1 MTSGPKDQA
10 TRARRLYARF
20 KSVLEGKNKILS
32 DRDATLFLEAVLAQE
47 SPSRC
52 VESIVTSAHGLEAV
66 RSSVRVDLSISFLRN
81 FTLKLLTFLSDQS
94 VRALSSGQFLW
105 RVLEP
110 ILSPS
115 TVWRELIDAF
125 TSNKLEEQDLHPLAW
140 LIHEVV
146 DSSRGFGFD
155 FMPDVKLV
163 LDHGGLEKS
172 KALET
177 RTLGCMI
184 QKAVLLKSLP
194 GSGGRPAEYS
204 PGGRHDND
212 FANFRDISVYPTRD
226 EFLSSRRPFYRTLNE
241 AFEQEAGA
249 TPEARAAVHLD
260 NQFRLLREDMLAEL
274 RNDLQ
279 VSVGKRK
286 GRRRAQVLGRFAPVA
301 IDYGNEQ
308 RGKKCALV
316 VQCFAGLE
324 DLQKQ
329 KPEKRQKFL
338 KDHPNY
344 VKHQAF
350 GALSLG
356 TELCGFAFVH
366 RDENGLILE
375 PPRLCLQFADK
386 RSWRGALLALKR
398 SPGDIKFTLV
408 DTPVFAYEPVLKVLQ
423 TMTTLPLAELL
434 MSPTATDED
443 AFKMKPGIAKFVST
457 LQSTTMKDGEEGV
470 MLDAKT
476 HIDLSQ
482 RDSLQNALAQ
492 PVSMIQG
499 PPGTGK
505 TFIGCRAMKAMYEH
519 SKLRILVIT
528 YTNHALD
535 DSLAGFKA
543 VGIPESDM
551 VRLGSKSTPETE
563 SMLLSKQ
570 NNRIPFHKNGLGGLV
585 DSLKSERHKLSDELD
600 DVFDHYNKYIPSFAT
615 ILEYLEFTDDCAGF
629 HRAFTIPS
637 ETQGWKHV
645 GGKGKAVGPDYLYNR
660 WRNGENPGIFTKQVP
675 KECEFV
681 WDMTRPQRQ
690 EHQARWIEAMILE
703 RVDEVTEFVAKVD
716 FTQDELD
723 SLFSEGKIA
732 TLRSRR
738 IICCTTTAAA
748 MNMKLLRM
756 AEPDVLLVEEAG
768 EILESHTLT
777 ALAPSVKQLIS
788 IGDHKQLRPK
798 VKNYALTVE
807 KGDGYDLNMS
817 LFERLVKNGFKHTT
831 LRKQHRMHPDI
842 SIFPRA
848 LTYPD
853 LRDGPQTHMRKA
865 IEGLRDRVIFINHE
879 HRETND
885 NQLMDRMDP
894 GISGSRSNQFEAL
907 HILRIVR
914 YLAQQG
920 YGTDKM
926 VVLAAYLGQVRLLR
940 DTLAKENDPILND
953 LDASD
958 LIRAGLM
965 TQAAS
970 KVHKRPLRI
979 STIDNYQGEESD
991 IVIASLTRSNADGD
1005 IGFMYAPERV
1015 NVLLT
1020 RAKCCLILLG
1030 NMETF
1035 ISSKKGT
1042 ATWVRVFEL
1051 LKQNNH
1057 LYDGL
1062 PVQCTRHANA
1072 KADLRCPDDFDK
1084 FCPDGG
1090 CSEPCKE
1097 MLKCGIHSCQMRCH
1111 RLTDHSKTECTIK
1124 VSKVCERNHKRKVV
1138 CTKRNERCDK
1148 CIAEDKE
1155 TERRIKRDLEI
1166 ERQRLERQDQYRR
1179 ELEAIQDDLDRE
1191 KRLMKDMEDEEKE
1204 KETLARERE
1213 KLQNLK
1219 DGNVRKKEQRAAQ
1232 QAKSSKAAGEQAAG
1246 VGAASSPGKA
1256 NDATQFPSEVRTRWE
1271 ELKEFE
1277 GARSAPLDELMG
1289 MIGLEQVK
1297 DSFLGIK
1304 TTVDTRIRQDVSV
1317 EEQRYGAALLGNPG
1331 TGKTT
1336 VARIYAKFLTSVGA
1350 IGGSSFEETTGA
1362 KLAYDGVK
1370 GCEAL
1375 IDKMLNDGG
1384 GVVFIDEAYQLT
1396 SGNNPGGGAVL
1407 DYLLAKVENLTG
1419 KIVFV
1424 LAGYN
1429 KQMESFF
1436 AHNPGLPSRF
1446 PIEMKFADYSDEELL
1461 HILGLKIKKAY
1472 KGQMKCEDG
1481 LTGLFC
1487 RIVTRRIGRG
1497 RGKEGFGNARTV
1509 ENTLA
1514 IISQRQSIRLARERR
1529 QNANP
1534 DDFLFTKE
1542 DIIGPKPSEAL
1553 GKSTGWQE
1561 LQKLFGLQ
1569 SVKQSVKSLV
1579 STIEQNYERE
1589 LAEQSPVEFSLN
1601 KVFVGNP
1608 GTGKTTVATH
1618 YGRILVDLGLLSKGE
1633 VMIKNPSDFVGAALG
1648 ESEKKTKGILASAV
1662 GKVLVI
1668 DEAYG
1673 LYGGQGV
1680 ADPYKTGV
1688 IDTIVAE
1695 VQSVPGDDRCVL
1707 LLGYRDQ
1714 MEDMFHNV
1722 NPGLSRRFPMSTAF
1736 TFEDFGDDDLRQILD
1751 LKLKKQSFEATDQA
1765 KRVAMEMLN
1774 RARNRPNFGNAG
1786 EIDIIL
1792 DATKSRH
1799 QTRFDRGEKT
1809 SATMLEALDFDPDF
1823 DRAARSDTN
1832 VRKLFE
1838 STVGAEDTVAKLEGY
1853 QQTVRTMKAL
1863 GLDPKENVPFNF
1875 LFRGPPGTGKT
1886 TTAKKMGKVFYD
1898 MGFLASAEVVECSA
1912 SDLIGQYVG
1921 QTGPKVLKQLDKALG
1936 KVLFVDEAYR
1946 LAEGHF
1952 AKEAMDELVD
1962 SATKDKYMKKLVI
1975 ILAGYTDDI
1984 NRLMSANAGLTSRF
1998 PEVIDFRSLDPLEC
2012 ANLLAKLLAAEKA
2025 KVARRNSEVAVDIS
2039 VLEQPRPDFTNRVCG
2054 LFLDLAGQPNW
2065 GSARDVQTIARKVFN
2080 ITMHNMDGLNLVVK
2094 EDTIIAEL
2102 ESLRGE
2108 RAERAKAV
2116 DAGDIE
2122 SALANL
2128 GIGPGSP
2135 PPPPIPMAPGVTTK
2149 TATATTTT
2157 ARPAS
2162 PEAAPPPPP
2171 PPAEVEEKAAAAT
2184 RDAGVSDAVWEQLEQ
2199 DKKAARDREAAYD
2212 SLVKEAEDAEA
2223 RAREQRREAVARQ
2236 MVGEDDERRAAAEA
2250 LARRLEEERQALVR
2264 RVLKEEEER
2273 RSEAAVQRRLQR
2285 IGICPAGFQWIKQE
2299 GGYRCSAGG
2308 HFVTDSEL
2316 ERETLNEA
2324 LFGA

>member
-1 MTSGPKDQA
+1 MTSGPKDRDV
-10 TRARRLYARF
+10 RARRLYGRYMG
-20 KSVLEGKNKILS
+20 VLEGKNKVLNDKDAALFIEAILS
-32 DRDATLFLEAVLAQE
+32 QD

-52 VESIVTSAHGLEAV
+52 VESLVSSAHGLDAV
-66 RSSVRVDLSISFLRN
+66 RFSVRVDLSISFLQTS
-81 FTLKLLTFLSDQS
+81 TLKFLTFLSDPS
-94 VRALSSGQFLW
+94 IRALSSGQFLW
-105 RVLEP
+105 RVLDS
-110 ILSPS
+110 ILSPN
-115 TVWRELIDAF
+115 TVWRELIGAF
-125 TSNKLEEQDLHPLAW
+125 LGNKLEEQDLHPLAW
-140 LIHEVV
+140 LVHEVV
-146 DSSRGFGFD
+146 DSSKGFGFD

-172 KALET
+172 KSHET
-177 RTLGCMI
+177 RTLACMI
-184 QKAVLLKSLP
+184 QKVFLLKSLP
-194 GSGGRPAEYS
+194 DSSGKPAEYS

-212 FANFRDISVYPTRD
+212 FASFREISVYPTRD
-226 EFLSSRRPFYRTLNE
+226 EFLSTRRPFYRTLNE
-241 AFEQEAGA
+241 AFEPEAGT

-286 GRRRAQVLGRFAPVA
+286 GRRRAQVLSKLVPHE

-308 RGKKCALV
+308 RGKKCAIV
-316 VQCFAGLE
+316 VLCFGGLE

-329 KPEKRQKFL
+329 KPGQRQKFL

-350 GALSLG
+350 GALSLD
-356 TELCGFAFVH
+356 TEICGFAFVH
-366 RDENGLILE
+366 RDESLLLLD
-375 PPRLCLQFADK
+375 PPRVCLQFADK
-386 RSWRGALLALKR
+386 RSWRGALVALKR
-398 SPGDIKFTLV
+398 SPADVKFTLV

-423 TMTTLPLAELL
+423 TMTTLPLAEFL
-434 MSPTATDED
+434 MNPAVANED
-443 AFKMKPGIAKFVST
+443 TFRMKPGIARFVSG

-482 RDSLQNALAQ
+482 RDSLRNALAQ
-492 PVSMIQG
+492 SVSMIQG

-505 TFIGCRAMKAMYEH
+505 TFIGCRAIKAMYDH
-519 SKLRILVIT
+519 SDLRILVIT

-535 DSLAGFKA
+535 DSLTGFKA
-543 VGIPESDM
+543 AGIPENAM
-551 VRLGSKSTPETE
+551 VRLGSKSTADTE

-585 DSLKSERHKLSDELD
+585 DCLKSERNGLSDELD
-600 DVFDHYNKYIPSFAT
+600 DVFDHYNKYVPSFET
-615 ILEYLEFTDDCAGF
+615 ILEYLEFTDDCAAF
-629 HRAFTIPS
+629 HQAFTIPTD
-637 ETQGWKHV
+637 TQGWKRV
-645 GGKGKAVGPDYLYNR
+645 GGKGKEVGPDYLFKR
-660 WRNGENPGIFTKQVP
+660 WRVGGNPGIFTKQVP

-681 WDMTRPQRQ
+681 WDMNRQQRE

-703 RVDEVTEFVAKVD
+703 RVDEVAEVVRKMD
-716 FTQDELD
+716 DTQDELD

-748 MNMKLLRM
+748 MNMKLLRS

-817 LFERLVKNGFKHTT
+817 LFERLVKSGFKHTT

-853 LRDGPQTHMRKA
+853 LRDGPKTHAREP
-865 IEGLRDRVIFINHE
+865 IRGLRDRVIFINHE
-879 HRETND
+879 HPETAD
-885 NQLMDRMDP
+885 TDLMDRMEP
-894 GISGSRSNQFEAL
+894 GVSGSRRNQFEAL
-907 HILRIVR
+907 HILRTVR

-940 DTLAKENDPILND
+940 DTLAKENDPVLND

-958 LIRAGLM
+958 LIRAGLI

-991 IVIASLTRSNADGD
+991 IVIVSLTRSNPNGD
-1005 IGFMYAPERV
+1005 IGFMFAPERV

-1020 RAKCCLILLG
+1020 RARRCLILLG

-1035 ISSKKGT
+1035 IKSKKGNV
-1042 ATWVRVFEL
+1042 TWVRVFEL
-1051 LKQNNH
+1051 LKENKH

-1062 PVQCTRHANA
+1062 PVQCTRHADA
-1072 KADLRCPDDFDK
+1072 KADLQSPGDFDR

-1090 CSEPCKE
+1090 CSEPCKV
-1097 MLKCGIHSCQMRCH
+1097 MLKCGLHPCQLRCH
-1111 RLTDHSKTECTIK
+1111 RLQDHSKTECTIK
-1124 VSKVCERNHKRKVV
+1124 ISKVCERNHKRKVV
-1138 CTKRNERCDK
+1138 CTKRDERCDK
-1148 CIAEDKE
+1148 CIAEDQAN
-1155 TERRIKRDLEI
+1155 ERRIKRDLEI
-1166 ERQRLERQDQYRR
+1166 ERQRLERQDEYRR
-1179 ELEAIQDDLDRE
+1179 ELQAIQDDLDRE
-1191 KRLMKDMEDEEKE
+1191 KRLMKDMEDEENE

-1213 KLQNLK
+1213 KLQSMRDVNM
-1219 DGNVRKKEQRAAQ
+1219 RKKQQRVAQ
-1232 QAKSSKAAGEQAAG
+1232 EAKSSKPAGEQAAG
-1246 VGAASSPGKA
+1246 AQAAPSPGKA
-1256 NDATQFPSEVRTRWE
+1256 KGAAQFPSKVRDRWE
-1271 ELKEFE
+1271 ELKESE
-1277 GARSAPLDELMG
+1277 GARSLPLDELMG

-1297 DSFLGIK
+1297 DCFLEIK
-1304 TTVDTRIRQDVSV
+1304 TTVDTKLRQGVSV
-1317 EEQRYGAALLGNPG
+1317 EAQRYGAALLGNPG

-1336 VARIYAKFLTSVGA
+1336 VARIYAKFLTSIGA
-1350 IGGSSFEETTGA
+1350 IPGSCFEETTGA
-1362 KLAYDGVK
+1362 KLAYDGVQ
-1370 GCEAL
+1370 GCETM
-1375 IDKMLNDGG
+1375 IDKMLNEGG

-1396 SGNNPGGGAVL
+1396 SGNSAGGGAVL

-1461 HILGLKIKKAY
+1461 HILGLKIDKAY
-1472 KGQMKCEDG
+1472 NGQMKCEDG

-1487 RIVTRRIGRG
+1487 RIVARRIGRG

-1509 ENTLA
+1509 ENMLA
-1514 IISQRQSIRLARERR
+1514 IISQRQATRLSRERR
-1529 QNANP
+1529 QKANP
-1534 DDFLFTKE
+1534 DDFLLTKE
-1542 DIIGPKPSEAL
+1542 DLIGPKPSEAL
-1553 GKSTGWQE
+1553 GKSKGWQD
-1561 LQKLFGLQ
+1561 LQKLYGLQ

-1618 YGRILVDLGLLSKGE
+1618 YGQILVDLGLLSKGE
-1633 VMIKNPSDFVGAALG
+1633 VIIKNPSDFVGAALG
-1648 ESEKKTKGILASAV
+1648 QSEQKTKGILAAAV

-1680 ADPYKTGV
+1680 ADPYKTSV

-1707 LLGYRDQ
+1707 LLGYQDQ

-1736 TFEDFGDDDLRQILD
+1736 TFEDFSDDDLRKILD

-1809 SATMLEALDFDPDF
+1809 SATVLEALDFDPDF

-1984 NRLMSANAGLTSRF
+1984 NRLMSANAGLSSRF
-1998 PEVIDFRSLDPLEC
+1998 PEVIDFRSLEPLEC
-2012 ANLLAKLLAAEKA
+2012 AGLLAKLLAIEKA
-2025 KVARRNSEVAVDIS
+2025 KVARLNSAVSVDIS
-2039 VLEQPRPDFTNRVCG
+2039 VLEQPRPDFTDRVCG

-2065 GSARDVQTIARKVFN
+2065 GSARDVNTIARKVFN
-2080 ITMHNMDGLNLVVK
+2080 ITANNMNGLNLVVK
-2094 EDTIIAEL
+2094 EETVIAEL

-2116 DAGDIE
+2116 DAGGIE
-2122 SALANL
+2122 SALAKL
-2128 GIGPGSP
+2128 GLGSP
-2135 PPPPIPMAPGVTTK
+2135 PPPPTPIAPSVTTK
-2149 TATATTTT
+2149 TATATITT
-2157 ARPAS
+2157 AKPAS
-2162 PEAAPPPPP
+2162 PPPAPPPPP
-2171 PPAEVEEKAAAAT
+2171 PPEVKKEPAAT
-2184 RDAGVSDAVWEQLEQ
+2184 RDAGVSDAEWEQLER
-2199 DKKAARDREAAYD
+2199 DKKAARDREAAYNQI
-2212 SLVKEAEDAEA
+2212 VKEAEDAEE
-2223 RAREQRREAVARQ
+2223 RAQERRREETARRL
-2236 MVGEDDERRAAAEA
+2236 VGEDDERRAAEAE
-2250 LARRLEEERQALVR
+2250 ARRLEEERQALVR
-2264 RVLKEEEER
+2264 RLLKEAEEER
-2273 RSEAAVQRRLQR
+2273 RREAEVQRRLQR
-2285 IGICPAGFQWIKQE
+2285 IGICPAGFQWIKQA

-2308 HFVTDSEL
+2308 HFVSDDQI
-2316 ERETLNEA
+2316 ERFA
-2324 LFGA
+2324 S

>member
-1 MTSGPKDQA
+1 MTSGPKDHDL
-10 TRARRLYARF
+10 RARRLYARYR
-20 KSVLEGKNKILS
+20 SVLEGKNKILNGK
-32 DRDATLFLEAVLAQE
+32 DAALFLEAVLAQE

-52 VESIVTSAHGLEAV
+52 VESLVGSAHGLDAV
-66 RSSVRVDLSISFLRN
+66 RISVRVDLSISFIQTS
-81 FTLKLLTFLSDQS
+81 TLKLLTFLSDPS

-105 RVLEP
+105 RVLEA
-110 ILSPS
+110 ILSPN
-115 TVWRELIDAF
+115 TVWRELIGAF
-125 TSNKLEEQDLHPLAW
+125 LGNKFEEQDFHPLAW
-140 LIHEVV
+140 LVHEVV

-172 KALET
+172 KSHET
-177 RTLGCMI
+177 RTLACMI
-184 QKAVLLKSLP
+184 QKVVLLKSLP
-194 GSGGRPAEYS
+194 GSSGKPAEFS

-226 EFLSSRRPFYRTLNE
+226 EFLSTRQPFYRTLNE
-241 AFEQEAGA
+241 AFEPEAGGA
-249 TPEARAAVHLD
+249 PETRAAVHLD

-286 GRRRAQVLGRFAPVA
+286 GRRRAQVLGAFAPVK

-308 RGKKCALV
+308 RGKKCAIV

-324 DLQKQ
+324 DLQRQ
-329 KPEKRQKFL
+329 KPAKRQKFL
-338 KDHPNY
+338 KDNPNY

-356 TELCGFAFVH
+356 TEVCGFAFVH
-366 RDENGLILE
+366 RDESELLCN
-375 PPRLCLQFADK
+375 PPRICLQFADK
-386 RSWRGALLALKR
+386 KSWRGALIALKR
-398 SPGDIKFTLV
+398 SPADVKFTLV

-423 TMTTLPLAELL
+423 TMTTLPLAEFLIN
-434 MSPTATDED
+434 PAVADED
-443 AFKMKPGIAKFVST
+443 DFKMKPGIARFVSK

-470 MLDAKT
+470 MLDDKT

-492 PVSMIQG
+492 SVSMIQG

-519 SKLRILVIT
+519 SNLRILVIT

-535 DSLAGFKA
+535 DSLTGFKA
-543 VGIPESDM
+543 VGIPESAM
-551 VRLGSKSTPETE
+551 VRLGSKSTADTE

-570 NNRIPFHKNGLGGLV
+570 NNRIPFHKGFGGLI
-585 DSLKSERHKLSDELD
+585 DSLKSERRNLSGELD
-600 DVFDHYNKYIPSFAT
+600 GVFDHYNKYSPSFAT
-615 ILEYLEFTDDCAGF
+615 ILEYLEFTDDCAAF

-637 ETQGWKHV
+637 DTQGWKRV
-645 GGKGKAVGPDYLYNR
+645 GGKGKEVGPDYLYNR
-660 WRNGENPGIFTKQVP
+660 WRSGGTPGVFTKQVP
-675 KECEFV
+675 EECEFV
-681 WDMTRPQRQ
+681 WDMTPQQRQ

-703 RVDEVTEFVAKVD
+703 RVDEVTDFVVKMD
-716 FTQDELD
+716 DTQEQLD

-748 MNMKLLRM
+748 MNMKLLRS

-853 LRDGPQTHMRKA
+853 LRDGPKTHAREP
-865 IEGLRDRVIFINHE
+865 IRGLRDRVIFINHE
-879 HRETND
+879 HPETND
-885 NQLMDRMDP
+885 NDLKDRMDP
-894 GISGSRSNQFEAL
+894 GVSGSRRNEFEAL
-907 HILRIVR
+907 HILRTVR

-920 YGTDKM
+920 YGTDQM

-970 KVHKRPLRI
+970 KVGKRPLRI
-979 STIDNYQGEESD
+979 STIG
-991 IVIASLTRSNADGD
+991 GD
-1005 IGFMYAPERV
+1005 IGFMFAPERV

-1020 RAKCCLILLG
+1020 RARRCLILLG

-1035 ISSKKGT
+1035 MKSKKGS

-1051 LKQNNH
+1051 LKENKH

-1062 PVQCTRHANA
+1062 PVQCTRHADA
-1072 KADLRCPDDFDK
+1072 KAELRSPGDFDR

-1090 CSEPCKE
+1090 CSEPCKV
-1097 MLKCGIHSCQMRCH
+1097 MLKCGLHPCQMRCH
-1111 RLTDHSKTECTIK
+1111 RLPDHSQTECTIK
-1124 VSKVCERNHKRKVV
+1124 ISKVCERNHQRKVL

-1148 CIAEDKE
+1148 CIAEDQAN
-1155 TERRIKRDLEI
+1155 ERRIKRDLEI
-1166 ERQRLERQDQYRR
+1166 ERQRLERQDEYRR
-1179 ELEAIQDDLDRE
+1179 ELQAIQDDLDRE
-1191 KRLMKDMEDEEKE
+1191 KRLMKDMADEENE
-1204 KETLARERE
+1204 KETLARERQ

-1219 DGNVRKKEQRAAQ
+1219 DANMRKKQQHEAQ
-1232 QAKSSKAAGEQAAG
+1232 QAKSSQPTGEQAAG
-1246 VGAASSPGKA
+1246 VQAASGPGGAKS
-1256 NDATQFPSEVRTRWE
+1256 TVQFPSEVRERWE

-1277 GARSAPLDELMG
+1277 GANSAPLDELMG

-1304 TTVDTRIRQDVSV
+1304 TTVDTKMRQGVSV
-1317 EEQRYGAALLGNPG
+1317 EAQRYGAALLGNPG

-1336 VARIYAKFLTSVGA
+1336 VARIYARFLTSIGA
-1350 IGGSSFEETTGA
+1350 IAGSCFEETTGA
-1362 KLAYDGVK
+1362 KLAYDGVQ

-1396 SGNNPGGGAVL
+1396 SGNSPGGGAVL

-1419 KIVFV
+1419 QIVFV

-1461 HILGLKIKKAY
+1461 HILGLKIDKAY
-1472 KGQMKCEDG
+1472 NGQMKCEDG

-1487 RIVTRRIGRG
+1487 RIVARRIGRG

-1509 ENTLA
+1509 ENMLA
-1514 IISQRQSIRLARERR
+1514 IISQRQSSRLSRERR
-1529 QNANP
+1529 QNAKP

-1542 DIIGPKPSEAL
+1542 DLIGPKPSEAL
-1553 GKSTGWQE
+1553 GKSTGWQD
-1561 LQKLFGLQ
+1561 LQKLYGLE
-1569 SVKQSVKSLV
+1569 SVKQSVRSLV

-1633 VMIKNPSDFVGAALG
+1633 VIIKNPSDFVGAALG
-1648 ESEKKTKGILASAV
+1648 QSEKNTKGILAAAV

-1707 LLGYRDQ
+1707 LLGYQDQ

-1736 TFEDFGDDDLRQILD
+1736 TFEDFSDDDLRKILD

-1792 DATKSRH
+1792 DATKVRH

-1809 SATMLEALDFDPDF
+1809 SVTVLEALDFDPDF

-1863 GLDPKENVPFNF
+1863 GLDPKENIPFNF

-1984 NRLMSANAGLTSRF
+1984 NRLMSANAGLSSRF

-2012 ANLLAKLLAAEKA
+2012 ANLLTKLLAAEKA
-2025 KVARRNSEVAVDIS
+2025 KVARRNSAVSVDIS
-2039 VLEQPRPDFTNRVCG
+2039 VLEQPRPDFTDRVCG

-2065 GSARDVQTIARKVFN
+2065 GSARDVNTIARKVFN
-2080 ITMHNMDGLNLVVK
+2080 ITANNAGGLSLVVK

-2108 RAERAKAV
+2108 RAARAKAI
-2116 DAGDIE
+2116 DAGGIE

-2128 GIGPGSP
+2128 GLGSP
-2135 PPPPIPMAPGVTTK
+2135 PPPLTPTAPSVTTE
-2149 TATATTTT
+2149 TATATITA

-2171 PPAEVEEKAAAAT
+2171 PPPEAKKKPAAT
-2184 RDAGVSDAVWEQLEQ
+2184 RDAGVSDAVWEQLER
-2199 DKKAARDREAAYD
+2199 DKKAARDREAAY
-2212 SLVKEAEDAEA
+2212 SRIVKEAEDAEEQ
-2223 RAREQRREAVARQ
+2223 ARERRREAMARRL
-2236 MVGEDDERRAAAEA
+2236 VGEDDERRAE
-2250 LARRLEEERQALVR
+2250 ARRLEEERQALVR
-2264 RVLKEEEER
+2264 RLLKEAEEER
-2273 RSEAAVQRRLQR
+2273 RREAEVQRRLQM
-2285 IGICPAGFQWIKQE
+2285 IGKCPVGFAWIKQA
-2299 GGYRCSAGG
+2299 GGYRCAGG
-2308 HFVTDSEL
+2308 SHFASDAEI
-2316 ERETLNEA
+2316 ERFA
-2324 LFGA
+2324 S

>member
-1 MTSGPKDQA
+1 MTSGPQDVA
-10 TRARRLYARF
+10 LRGRRLYARYR
-20 KSVLEGKNKILS
+20 SVLEGKNKILNAK
-32 DRDATLFLEAVLAQE
+32 DAGLFLEAILAQE

-52 VESIVTSAHGLEAV
+52 VEALVGSPNGLEAV
-66 RSSVRVDLSISFLRN
+66 RNSVRVDLSVGFFQTS
-81 FTLKLLTFLSDQS
+81 TLKLITFLSDPS
-94 VRALSSGQFLW
+94 IRALYSGQFLW
-105 RVLEP
+105 RVLDA
-110 ILSPS
+110 ILSPN
-115 TVWRELIDAF
+115 TVWKEMIGAF
-125 TSNKLEEQDLHPLAW
+125 LGNKLEDQDLHPLAW
-140 LIHEVV
+140 LVHEVV

-163 LDHGGLEKS
+163 LNHGGLEKS
-172 KALET
+172 KSHET
-177 RTLGCMI
+177 RTLACMI
-184 QKAVLLKSLP
+184 QKVVVLRSLP
-194 GSGGRPAEYS
+194 GSTGTPAEYS

-212 FANFRDISVYPTRD
+212 FANFREISIYPTRD
-226 EFLSSRRPFYRTLNE
+226 EFLSTRRPFYRTLRE
-241 AFEQEAGA
+241 AFEPETG
-249 TPEARAAVHLD
+249 TDPEARAAVHID

-286 GRRRAQVLGRFAPVA
+286 GKRRAHVLSKLVPVS
-301 IDYGNEQ
+301 IDSGDDK
-308 RGKKCALV
+308 RRKKCAIV
-316 VQCFAGLE
+316 VQCHAGLE
-324 DLQKQ
+324 ELHRHKLD
-329 KPEKRQKFL
+329 KRPKFL

-356 TELCGFAFVH
+356 TEVCGFAFVQ
-366 RDENGLILE
+366 RDENMLLAI
-375 PPRLCLQFADK
+375 PPKVCLQFADRK
-386 RSWRGALLALKR
+386 SLHGALLALKR
-398 SPGDIKFTLV
+398 SPGDVQFTLV

-423 TMTTLPLAELL
+423 TITTLPLADFL
-434 MSPTATDED
+434 MNPTFTDKS
-443 AFKMKPGIAKFVST
+443 AFKMGSGLAQFASK
-457 LQSTTMKDGEEGV
+457 LRLTTIKDGEEV
-470 MLDAKT
+470 VRLDANT
-476 HIDLSQ
+476 YIDLTQ
-482 RDSLQNALAQ
+482 RDSLYSALTE
-492 PVSMIQG
+492 PVCEIQG

-505 TFIGCRAMKAMYEH
+505 TFMGCRAMKAIYEH
-519 SKLRILVIT
+519 SDLRVLVIT

-535 DSLAGFKA
+535 DSIAGFKA
-543 VGIPESDM
+543 VGIPESAM

-570 NNRIPFHKNGLGGLV
+570 KNRIPWNKNSGGLV
-585 DSLKSERHKLSDELD
+585 DTLKSERQNLSGELT
-600 DVFDHYNKYIPSFAT
+600 DVFDEYHKYSPSFAA
-615 ILEYLEFTDDCAGF
+615 IYEYLEFTDDCAAF
-629 HRAFTIPS
+629 HQAFTVPS
-637 ETQGWKHV
+637 DTQGWKRI
-645 GGKGKAVGPDYLYNR
+645 GGKGRQVGPDYLYDR
-660 WRNGENPGIFTKQVP
+660 WIRGDTPGIYTKEVP

-681 WDMTRPQRQ
+681 WDMKPQQRQ
-690 EHQARWIEAMILE
+690 EHRMKWIDAMILE
-703 RVDEVTEFVAKVD
+703 RVEEVADLAVKVD
-716 FTQDELD
+716 GNHEELE

-748 MNMKLLRM
+748 MSMKLLRA

-798 VKNYALTVE
+798 VKNYDLTVE

-817 LFERLVKNGFKHTT
+817 LFERLVVNGFKHTT

-853 LRDGPQTHMRKA
+853 LLDGPQTHRRES
-865 IEGLRDRVIFINHE
+865 IRGLRDRVIFMNHE
-879 HRETND
+879 HPETSD
-885 NQLMDRMDP
+885 HDLMDKMDP
-894 GISGSRSNQFEAL
+894 GAAGSRRNQFEAL
-907 HILRIVR
+907 QILRIVR

-926 VVLAAYLGQVRLLR
+926 VVLAAYLGQVRVLR

-958 LIRAGLM
+958 LLRAGLM

-991 IVIASLTRSNADGD
+991 IVIASLTRSNPDGD
-1005 IGFMYAPERV
+1005 IGFMSAPERV

-1020 RAKCCLILLG
+1020 RARCCLILLG
-1030 NMETF
+1030 NMDTF
-1035 ISSKKGT
+1035 MRSKKGGR
-1042 ATWVRVFEL
+1042 TWVRIFEI
-1051 LKQNNH
+1051 LKENKH

-1062 PVQCTRHANA
+1062 PVQCTRHDTT
-1072 KADLRCPDDFDK
+1072 KADLKCPGDFDK

-1097 MLKCGIHSCQMRCH
+1097 LLKCGLHTCPMRCH
-1111 RLTDHSKTECTIK
+1111 RVTDHSRTECNIK
-1124 VSKVCERNHKRKVV
+1124 VSRVCERNHKRKIA
-1138 CTKRNERCDK
+1138 CTKKDERCDK
-1148 CIAEDKE
+1148 CVAEDKE
-1155 TERRIKRDLEI
+1155 TERRVKRDLEL
-1166 ERQRLERQDQYRR
+1166 ERQRLERQDEYRK
-1179 ELEAIQDDLDRE
+1179 ELERIQDDLDRE
-1191 KRLMKDMEDEEKE
+1191 KRIMKDMEDEESE
-1204 KETLARERE
+1204 KQTLARERE
-1213 KLQNLK
+1213 NLQNLI
-1219 DGNVRKKEQRAAQ
+1219 DANQRKKQQQQQQQQQLAQ
-1232 QAKSSKAAGEQAAG
+1232 QQAQSRKSGEGQAANAQ
-1246 VGAASSPGKA
+1246 AASSPGAKA
-1256 NDATQFPSEVRTRWE
+1256 KAQFPSEARKRWE

-1277 GARSAPLDELMG
+1277 GARSGPLDELMG
-1289 MIGLEQVK
+1289 MIGLEEVK
-1297 DSFLGIK
+1297 DEFIGIK
-1304 TTVDTRIRQDVSV
+1304 TTVDTKLRQGVSV
-1317 EEQRYGAALLGNPG
+1317 EAQRYGAALLGNPG

-1336 VARIYAKFLTSVGA
+1336 VARIYAKFLTSIGA
-1350 IGGSSFEETTGA
+1350 IAGSRFEETTGA
-1362 KLAYDGVK
+1362 KLAHDGVQ

-1375 IDKMLNDGG
+1375 IDNMLNDGG
-1384 GVVFIDEAYQLT
+1384 GVMFIDEAYQLT

-1436 AHNPGLPSRF
+1436 SHNPGLPSRF
-1446 PIEMKFADYSDEELL
+1446 PIEMKFADYTDEELL
-1461 HILGLKIKKAY
+1461 HILGLKIDKAY
-1472 KGQMKCEDG
+1472 KGLMKCEDG

-1487 RIVTRRIGRG
+1487 RIVSRRIGRG
-1497 RGKEGFGNARTV
+1497 RGREGFGNARTV
-1509 ENTLA
+1509 ENMLVT
-1514 IISQRQSIRLARERR
+1514 ISQRQSVRLSRERR
-1529 QNANP
+1529 QGSKP

-1542 DIIGPKPSEAL
+1542 DLIGPKPSEAL
-1553 GKSTGWQE
+1553 GKSEGWRE
-1561 LQKLFGLQ
+1561 LQGLCGLQ

-1589 LAEQSPVEFSLN
+1589 LAEQTPVEFSLN
-1601 KVFVGNP
+1601 KVFLGNP
-1608 GTGKTTVATH
+1608 GTGKTTVAKL

-1633 VMIKNPSDFVGAALG
+1633 VVVKNPSDFVGAVLG
-1648 ESEKKTKGILASAV
+1648 QSEQNTKGILAAAV

-1673 LYGGQGV
+1673 LYGGGQGSV

-1736 TFEDFGDDDLRQILD
+1736 TFEDFSDDDLRQILNS
-1751 LKLKKQSFEATDQA
+1751 KLKKQCFEATDQA
-1765 KRVAMEMLN
+1765 KRVAMEMLS

-1792 DATKSRH
+1792 DATKARH
-1799 QTRFDRGEKT
+1799 QTRFDRGEKK
-1809 SATMLEALDFDPDF
+1809 SATVLEALDFDPDF
-1823 DRAARSDTN
+1823 DRALRSDTN
-1832 VRKLFE
+1832 VKMLFQG
-1838 STVGAEDTVAKLEGY
+1838 TVGAEDTVAKLEGY
-1853 QQTVRTMKAL
+1853 QQTVRNMKAL

-1921 QTGPKVLKQLDKALG
+1921 QTAPKVLKQLDKALG

-1952 AKEAMDELVD
+1952 AKEAMDEFVD

-1975 ILAGYTDDI
+1975 ILAGYTKDI
-1984 NRLMSANAGLTSRF
+1984 NRLMSANSGLTSRF
-1998 PEVIDFRSLDPLEC
+1998 PEVIDFRSLDPAEC
-2012 ANLLAKLLAAEKA
+2012 ADLLTKILGAEKS
-2025 KVARRNSEVAVDIS
+2025 KVMRRNSEALVDIS
-2039 VLEQPRPDFTNRVCG
+2039 VLEEPRPA
-2054 LFLDLAGQPNW
+2054 FLDQVRRLFSELAGQPNW

-2080 ITMHNMDGLNLVVK
+2080 VTANSMDINDGLRLVVK

-2102 ESLRGE
+2102 ESLRRE
-2108 RAERAKAV
+2108 RAERAK
-2116 DAGDIE
+2116 DSGGKSIE
-2122 SALANL
+2122 SAFAKLGLGPLA
-2128 GIGPGSP
+2128 PAPAPAP
-2135 PPPPIPMAPGVTTK
+2135 PSLTTT
-2149 TATATTTT
+2149 TATATNTA

-2162 PEAAPPPPP
+2162 PPPPP
-2171 PPAEVEEKAAAAT
+2171 PPEVKKEPAIDPQAPTTAAAGDVG
-2184 RDAGVSDAVWEQLEQ
+2184 RDAGVSDEVWAQLEL
-2199 DKKAARDREAAYD
+2199 DKKAARERDAAY
-2212 SLVKEAEDAEA
+2212 
-2223 RAREQRREAVARQ
+2223 RQ
-2236 MVGEDDERRAAAEA
+2236 
-2250 LARRLEEERQALVR
+2250 LERQALVR
-2264 RVLKEEEER
+2264 RLLEEEER
-2273 RSEAAVQRRLQR
+2273 RRKEAAEQARLMR
-2285 IGICPAGFQWIKQE
+2285 IGRCPVGYAWIKQA
-2299 GGYRCSAGG
+2299 GGYRCAGG
-2308 HFVTDSEL
+2308 SHFASDAEI
-2316 ERETLNEA
+2316 ERYS
-2324 LFGA
+2324 